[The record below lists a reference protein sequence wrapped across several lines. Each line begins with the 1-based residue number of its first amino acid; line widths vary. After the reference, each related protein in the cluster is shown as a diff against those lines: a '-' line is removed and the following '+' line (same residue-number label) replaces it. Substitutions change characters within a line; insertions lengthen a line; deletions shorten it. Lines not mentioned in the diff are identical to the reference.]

1 MALKGIE
8 HYQGSHYYHHKGP
21 PFDIKHQLMLSDL
34 LIVKIGL
41 NSAIR
46 FSFIFYV
53 ISAYIYQQQK
63 KKTWSKWEKI
73 KKIICVFPMLSYL
86 THLFAKKC

>member
-34 LIVKIGL
+34 ILIVKISL
-41 NSAIR
+41 KSAI
-46 FSFIFYV
+46 SFFHSFFAIF
-53 ISAYIYQQQK
+53 ADIYQK
-63 KKTWSKWEKI
+63 KN
-73 KKIICVFPMLSYL
+73 
-86 THLFAKKC
+86 